1 MRTDSPEIEIS
12 SAQSPE
18 PLRRPR
24 PGPPLAVVGEV
35 GAPASE
41 RAIFL
46 HLEAIGA
53 IVDSLPGQEQVE
65 VGGLLVGRECADEAG
80 GYLLVAGA
88 ILARQ
93 TRGTSVSVTF
103 THETWD
109 QLSAEKASRYPD
121 QAIVGWYHTHP
132 ALGVFLSERDLFIH
146 RNFFADSTH
155 IAVVIDPSK
164 FAWGIFHWQGS
175 ELLAAPGCYV
185 YGEPAGKYERLSEIL
200 PRYQAGCMQ

>member
-1 MRTDSPEIEIS
+1 MGHEDPEIEIS
-12 SAQSPE
+12 PAQSPE
-18 PLRRPR
+18 PLKHPR

-35 GAPASE
+35 GAPAGE
-41 RAIFL
+41 WAIFL

-53 IVDSLPGQEQVE
+53 IIDSLPGQEQME
-65 VGGLLVGRECADEAG
+65 VGGLLVGRECEDEAG
-80 GYLLVAGA
+80 VYLLVAGA
-88 ILARQ
+88 IPARQ

-103 THETWD
+103 THQTWD

-132 ALGVFLSERDLFIH
+132 GLGVFLSERDLFIH

-164 FAWGIFHWQGS
+164 FAWGIFYWQDS
-175 ELLAAPGCYV
+175 ELVAAPGCYI
-185 YGEPAGKYERLSEIL
+185 YGEPAAKYERLSKLL
-200 PRYQAGCMQ
+200 PRYQPGHMQ